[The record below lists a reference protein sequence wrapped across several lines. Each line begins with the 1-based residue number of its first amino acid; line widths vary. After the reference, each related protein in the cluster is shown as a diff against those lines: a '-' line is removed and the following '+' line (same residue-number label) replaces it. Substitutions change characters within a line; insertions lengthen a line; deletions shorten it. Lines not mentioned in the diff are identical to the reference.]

1 MSSSLFSRIIVGVDD
16 SEPSQRAVDFALRIA
31 AQYKGQVTAVHG
43 VDWASAVS
51 SLEAG
56 LSVADPQPVVDA
68 LRTEGRAL
76 LANVTAQARSAGIAC
91 DEQLIDGTPVDAILT
106 AAKKAG
112 ALVIVLGTHGR
123 GGFARLVLGSV
134 AESTIRSSEIP
145 VLAVHPKDELP
156 PASQPLFEK
165 VVAAVDS
172 HESGRAVQIAKAP
185 MSVDRAVDYAR
196 GHLET
201 EGSPVEGK
209 AADAIVA
216 EAKNRGAA
224 LIVMGTRGRP
234 GLERFFSGSVTENV
248 LQTAPVPVLIVHP
261 SG

>member
-1 MSSSLFSRIIVGVDD
+1 MSSSLFSRIVVGVDD

-145 VLAVHPKDELP
+145 VLAVHPKDEL
-156 PASQPLFEK
+156 
-165 VVAAVDS
+165 
-172 HESGRAVQIAKAP
+172 
-185 MSVDRAVDYAR
+185 
-196 GHLET
+196 
-201 EGSPVEGK
+201 
-209 AADAIVA
+209 
-216 EAKNRGAA
+216 
-224 LIVMGTRGRP
+224 
-234 GLERFFSGSVTENV
+234 
-248 LQTAPVPVLIVHP
+248 
-261 SG
+261 